1 MADVSWIG
9 VVVAAIASFVIGG
22 LWYSPL
28 MFTRVWQREARVS
41 ENVQG
46 RSMAMIFTAAFA
58 LQLLGAL
65 LLAAFIGVRPGAVE
79 RRGVRFSGR
88 PVLRGGCARR
98 ELPVRGPQPQ
108 ALADQWRLQRR
119 HVYHHRRDSRHSID
133 KTAPGAAGTRPRAAL
148 PSWSRR
154 IARADPA
161 ER

>member
-65 LLAAFIGVRPGAVE
+65 LLAAFIGVRPG
-79 RRGVRFSGR
+79 
-88 PVLRGGCARR
+88 L
-98 ELPVRGPQPQ
+98 LN
-108 ALADQWRLQRR
+108 
-119 HVYHHRRDSRHSID
+119 
-133 KTAPGAAGTRPRAAL
+133 GAACGFLVGLFFVAGAL
-148 PSWSRR
+148 GVNYLFEGRSLKLWL
-154 IARADPA
+154 INGGYNVVTFTTIGAILGIL
-161 ER
+161 